1 MPGHFLDLMNDP
13 LAHLPTESELRS
25 MTAFA
30 RARAVI
36 TFPELVRMYPELG
49 DMSVVPAP
57 KRTNEFTKPAKSTME
72 QMRAEPQEKKITSS
86 KTNEA
91 TFRRLTK
98 DHYHGRGCRYV
109 RVDSYN
115 AFAGVANDL
124 LGAFDGLAFSP
135 GTGIV
140 GVQLTSKT
148 NMSARRRKLRENP
161 LVTSWL
167 ESGGKVEL
175 IGWHKPGTK
184 WEPVVERFGA

>member
-1 MPGHFLDLMNDP
+1 
-13 LAHLPTESELRS
+13 

-49 DMSVVPAP
+49 DAPMVPAP
-57 KRTNEFTKPAKSTME
+57 KRTNEFTKPAKDTMG
-72 QMRAEPQEKKITSS
+72 QMRAEPEEKKTTSS

-91 TFRRLTK
+91 TFRRLTR
-98 DHYHGRGCRYV
+98 DYYHGRGCKYV

-124 LGAFDGLAFSP
+124 LGAFDGLAFSA
-135 GTGIV
+135 GAGII
-140 GVQLTSKT
+140 GVQLTSRS

-161 LVTSWL
+161 LVASWL
-167 ESGGKVEL
+167 ESGGHVEL

-184 WEPVVERFGA
+184 WEPVVERLEA

>member
-1 MPGHFLDLMNDP
+1 MHVNKPTANTP
-13 LAHLPTESELRS
+13 PAKLPTLEQLSG
-25 MTAFA
+25 MTAFQ
-30 RARAVI
+30 RAQAVI

-49 DMSVVPAP
+49 DMAVVPVP

-72 QMRAEPQEKKITSS
+72 QMRAEPEEKKTTSS
-86 KTNEA
+86 KTNEQ

-124 LGAFDGLAFSP
+124 LGAFDGLAFSA
-135 GTGIV
+135 GAGII
-140 GVQLTSKT
+140 GVQLTSKS

-161 LVTSWL
+161 LVASWL

-175 IGWHKPGTK
+175 IGWHKPGNR
-184 WEPVVERFGA
+184 WEPVVERLEA

>member
-1 MPGHFLDLMNDP
+1 MHVNKPTANTP
-13 LAHLPTESELRS
+13 PAKLPTLEQLSG
-25 MTAFA
+25 MTAFQ
-30 RARAVI
+30 RAQAVI

-49 DMSVVPAP
+49 DMAVVPVP

-72 QMRAEPQEKKITSS
+72 QMRAEPEEKKTTSS
-86 KTNEA
+86 KTNEQ

-124 LGAFDGLAFSP
+124 LGAFDGLAFSA
-135 GTGIV
+135 GAGII
-140 GVQLTSKT
+140 GVQLTSKS

-161 LVTSWL
+161 LVASWL

-184 WEPVVERFGA
+184 WEPVVERLEA